1 VLLCACVLIWV
12 LGCAPSQRPSG
23 KHAPS
28 SARRRTAAAA
38 ARGRSNQ
45 TQVRPFS
52 HSDLFEHSVPL
63 IASNSFCG
71 LVFFFFFLAEDP
83 ESDSIVYGCSDDGTA
98 RRRRRREGQA
108 ARGGDG
114 VRLRRRAGHV
124 VHARP
129 DNKDWGSQWQ
139 LVTAGNCPF
148 MHFPRATKV
157 EMQTWCT

>member
-1 VLLCACVLIWV
+1 MGSWVRTITTPFRKACTIF
-12 LGCAPSQRPSG
+12 GPQKDGGGGGKRSQQPN
-23 KHAPS
+23 P
-28 SARRRTAAAA
+28 
-38 ARGRSNQ
+38 
-45 TQVRPFS
+45 
-52 HSDLFEHSVPL
+52 
-63 IASNSFCG
+63 
-71 LVFFFFFLAEDP
+71 AEDP

>member
-1 VLLCACVLIWV
+1 MHHL
-12 LGCAPSQRPSG
+12 RPAEG
-23 KHAPS
+23 
-28 SARRRTAAAA
+28 RRRRRQEVAA
-38 ARGRSNQ
+38 
-45 TQVRPFS
+45 TKP
-52 HSDLFEHSVPL
+52 
-63 IASNSFCG
+63 
-71 LVFFFFFLAEDP
+71 
-83 ESDSIVYGCSDDGTA
+83 SDDGTA